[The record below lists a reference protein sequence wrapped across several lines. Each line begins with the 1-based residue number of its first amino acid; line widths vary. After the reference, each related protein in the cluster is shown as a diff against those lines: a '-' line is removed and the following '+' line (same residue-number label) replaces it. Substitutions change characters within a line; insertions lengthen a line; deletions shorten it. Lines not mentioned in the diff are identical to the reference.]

1 MDEKLKNAFYQAYAG
16 EAKAAL
22 RLNLYSKIAED
33 EGYSQIAK
41 MFRVIAKSEEI
52 HGQRS
57 LMMLSKIGN
66 TEENLAASFE
76 SETDL
81 AETAY
86 TEFIKLASELDNQLA
101 TNIFSQTRD
110 VEEIHI
116 KLYKEAMNHM
126 MEERET
132 TYHVCKIC
140 GYVSDGVLPD
150 NCPVCGAGKDQFFEV
165 D

>member
-1 MDEKLKNAFYQAYAG
+1 MDEKLKNAFYQAYVG
-16 EAKAAL
+16 ESKASL
-22 RLNLYSKIAED
+22 RLNLYANVAEE

-76 SETDL
+76 SETDI

-86 TEFIKLASELDNQLA
+86 ADFIKLAQELNNQLA

-110 VEEIHI
+110 VEDVHI
-116 KLYKEAMNHM
+116 KLYKEAMAHM

-132 TYHVCKIC
+132 TYHICKVC
-140 GYVSDGVLPD
+140 GYVSDGALPD
-150 NCPVCGAGKDQFFEV
+150 SCPVCGAGKNQFFEV
-165 D
+165 E